1 MNEESKHSLNNQD
14 SLQQESQFVKY
25 PDKEESQYVV
35 PCEKNPIC
43 KEMGKLGPLFAAAKT
58 PPKSPSWSQR
68 EKAWNNLITQIQN
81 SRCDI
86 ITTLKDKLTATD
98 SLLVRLLFY
107 LALISALAI
116 LAASAFIVY
125 QALTLEPAE
134 AAALF
139 SSFAALA

>member
-1 MNEESKHSLNNQD
+1 MNEESKHSLNNRD

-25 PDKEESQYVV
+25 PDKEESQFVV

-43 KEMGKLGPLFAAAKT
+43 KEMGKLGPLFAAVKT
-58 PPKSPSWSQR
+58 PPKTPSWAQL
-68 EKAWNNLITQIQN
+68 EKARNNLMIQVQ
-81 SRCDI
+81 SHRCDI

-107 LALISALAI
+107 LALIMALAI
-116 LAASAFIVY
+116 LAASAFFIY

-139 SSFAALA
+139 SSIAALA